1 MKKMVFFSLLGVF
14 VLLTAWFRLA
24 PSDLSKWHVAVTAVE
39 GEEIQTGGILIR
51 SKNFDVEPQDLLNR
65 FQEVALESP
74 RTRVLAGNAEEGRI
88 TFISR
93 SLVWGFPDYTTVE
106 VKTQS
111 EDSYLLIHGRLRF
124 GRSDLG
130 VNAKRVKGWLA
141 AL

>member
-1 MKKMVFFSLLGVF
+1 MVFFTLLSVF
-14 VLLTAWFRLA
+14 VLLTAFFRLA
-24 PSDLSKWHVAVTAVE
+24 PSDLSKWHVAVLAVE

-51 SKNFDVEPQDLLNR
+51 SKNFDVEPADLLDR
-65 FQEVALESP
+65 LQEVALETP
-74 RTRVLAGNAEEGRI
+74 RTSVLAGNVEEGRI

-106 VKTQS
+106 AKADG

>member
-24 PSDLSKWHVAVTAVE
+24 PSALSKWHVAVTVVE

-65 FQEVALESP
+65 FQEVALENP

-106 VKTQS
+106 VKTDG